1 MFFPGSRYASMTQYQ
16 WTRPDG
22 SVVTLTRL
30 PLPAAAGVVGY
41 YRRGGGQRLD
51 QISDYFLKDATAFWQ
66 LCDANNTVVPDAL
79 ANNDLVGIPIGAPIT
94 S

>member
-16 WTRPDG
+16 WTRRDG

-51 QISDYFLKDATAFWQ
+51 QIS
-66 LCDANNTVVPDAL
+66 N
-79 ANNDLVGIPIGAPIT
+79 
-94 S
+94 

>member
-51 QISDYFLKDATAFWQ
+51 QISNYFLNDATAFWQ
-66 LCDANNTVVPDAL
+66 ICDANNAL
-79 ANNDLVGIPIGAPIT
+79 VASTLAARSLIAIPAAGT
-94 S
+94 